1 MSENDLEV
9 LDQIENEVLEEEE
22 VVSEEEEEN
31 KEKEEER
38 KKKADALWKAV
49 QMGDD
54 KHLTTRVANILNRYR
69 ESRNSDITLQIKYW
83 QVYNGLTS
91 NFVDLTRLYTLEK
104 LTSLSRAR
112 AKIQNE
118 YKLFVADDEVRRRRK
133 TLEEVEKEAQLLDK
147 PSYGTINVFADET
160 GKTETFVIV
169 AGVWVL
175 SEQVSS
181 RIQRDFIQ
189 WSREKEEQGINL
201 PVEFH
206 FKNLSNRNNQEL
218 ELYKE
223 FFNLIVRNGEMISFK
238 GVSVNKSKIN
248 RIPISDLVTKLFY
261 QFIRLGINHEINSNR
276 IQLPKKINLTK
287 DEETGESELVLE
299 TIKQNLE
306 DNFKIHHED
315 DLIMD
320 QLISMPSHN
329 HILLQFADLFV
340 ASLNRKYNNPGN
352 NNKDRLSEYILE
364 TVRLKEISFSANQV
378 ELDDEAD
385 TEEIDHSVLFVFD

>member
-1 MSENDLEV
+1 MNFKMQNKQNQL
-9 LDQIENEVLEEEE
+9 IERITNRHL
-22 VVSEEEEEN
+22 VV
-31 KEKEEER
+31 
-38 KKKADALWKAV
+38 
-49 QMGDD
+49 G
-54 KHLTTRVANILNRYR
+54 I
-69 ESRNSDITLQIKYW
+69 DIAQ
-83 QVYNGLTS
+83 QFHV
-91 NFVDLTRLYTLEK
+91 
-104 LTSLSRAR
+104 AR
-112 AKIQNE
+112 AVNYRGIVLGHPLTFENN
-118 YKLFVADDEVRRRRK
+118 DEGFTKFLRRRRR

-223 FFNLIVRNGEMISFK
+223 FFNLIIRNGEMISFK

-364 TVRLKEISFSANQV
+364 NVRLKEISFSANQV